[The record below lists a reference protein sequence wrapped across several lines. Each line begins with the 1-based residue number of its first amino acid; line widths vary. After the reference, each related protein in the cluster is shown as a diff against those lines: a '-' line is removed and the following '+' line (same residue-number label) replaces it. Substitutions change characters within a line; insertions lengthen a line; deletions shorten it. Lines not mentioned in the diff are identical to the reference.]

1 MAFDANYASVDD
13 VEVNHTSKS
22 DAKLQSWLK
31 AQTEITINGNGLKAF
46 DIVTDQDSGKVAD
59 TYFPFSLSNKTAK
72 ALRKA
77 LNEALGD
84 A

>member
-13 VEVNHTSKS
+13 VDVNHTTKAE
-22 DAKLQSWLK
+22 AKLQSWLRP
-31 AQTEITINGNGLKAF
+31 QTEITINGKGLKAF
-46 DIVTDQDSGKVAD
+46 DIQTEPDSGKVAD
-59 TYFPFSLSNKTAK
+59 SYFSFTLSNKTAK

>member
-1 MAFDANYASVDD
+1 MAFDTNYASVDD

-31 AQTEITINGNGLKAF
+31 AQTDIIIKGHGVKAF
-46 DIVTDQDSGKVAD
+46 DIETDLNSGKVAD
-59 TYFPFSLSNKTAK
+59 TYFSFSLSNKTAK